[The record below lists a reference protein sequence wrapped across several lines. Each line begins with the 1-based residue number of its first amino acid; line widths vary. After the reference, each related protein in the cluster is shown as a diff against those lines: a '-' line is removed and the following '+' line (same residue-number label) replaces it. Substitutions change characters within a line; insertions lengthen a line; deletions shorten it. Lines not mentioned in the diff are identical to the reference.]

1 MGSRK
6 AEMKAKVEE
15 RRKQEAAARA
25 AKVRKAVEVA
35 KIELSDNDLLGYL
48 NENRV
53 GDAKLYSRLHRGAV
67 VYVKYWERWLIWG
80 GHHWI
85 EDDFEIS
92 AQIIEDV

>member
-15 RRKQEAAARA
+15 RRKQEAAVRA

-53 GDAKLYSRLHRGAV
+53 GDAKLYPTRFSLR
-67 VYVKYWERWLIWG
+67 
-80 GHHWI
+80 
-85 EDDFEIS
+85 
-92 AQIIEDV
+92 